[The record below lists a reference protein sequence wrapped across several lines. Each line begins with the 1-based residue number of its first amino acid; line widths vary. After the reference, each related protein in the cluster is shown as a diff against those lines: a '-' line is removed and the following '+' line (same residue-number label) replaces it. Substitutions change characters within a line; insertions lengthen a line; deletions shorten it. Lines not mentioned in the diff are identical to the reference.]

1 MNLPAAPQNHQQE
14 RIGITSVAMALTSL
28 GVIWRETPMADVG
41 IDGQIEYVSADGK
54 ATGRLLAAQVKSG
67 PSYFHDHDTH
77 WHFYPDDK
85 HRFYWERFP
94 IPVILFLH
102 DPNHQATYWCDARQ
116 WLRSPAS
123 SSQAYIAIP
132 KEQRLDNT
140 TREQLFAVTGVGSD
154 AFLEVPD
161 ILNHMML
168 ARCSNASFPVSYFE
182 LFVHGL
188 TNICRTL
195 YFSMDVAMNVAE
207 FNLERT
213 NAITGVGV
221 GATEH
226 EFLFSYLRFIV
237 SQHLADVDF
246 ADCLIDWFDREMQPS
261 FFAPLT
267 SRGRQLVSLV
277 GEHEKRLR
285 DAGAVHGHNAG
296 VHVAQEVVIGVQMT
310 PGTAARFPLVTDFIE
325 AFGRTTG

>member
-1 MNLPAAPQNHQQE
+1 MNLPSAPQNYQQE
-14 RIGITSVAMALTSL
+14 RLGITSVAMALTSL

-41 IDGQIEYVSADGK
+41 IDGQIEHVSPDGK

-102 DPNHQATYWCDARQ
+102 DPDHQATYWCDARQ
-116 WLRSPAS
+116 CLRSPAS

-154 AFLEVPD
+154 AFLEVSD

-168 ARCSNASFPVSYFE
+168 ARCPNASFPVSYFE

-221 GATEH
+221 GAPEH
-226 EFLFSYLRFIV
+226 DFLFSYLRFIV

-261 FFAPLT
+261 YFAPLT
-267 SRGRQLVSLV
+267 SRGRQLVSLI

-285 DAGAVHGHNAG
+285 EAGAIHGHIAG
-296 VHVAQEVVIGVQMT
+296 IHVAQEALIGVQMT

-325 AFGRTTG
+325 AFGRTSS